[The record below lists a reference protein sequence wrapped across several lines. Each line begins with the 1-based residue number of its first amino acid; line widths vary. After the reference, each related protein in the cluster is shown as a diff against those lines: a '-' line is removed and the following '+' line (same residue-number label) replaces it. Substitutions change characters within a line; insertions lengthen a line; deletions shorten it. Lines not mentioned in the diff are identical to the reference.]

1 MTQEE
6 REIRKSLAALLFHLK
21 VIGPYAYLTFVGPY
35 SADYDI
41 IIT

>member
-6 REIRKSLAALLFHLK
+6 REIKKSLALLLLQLK
-21 VIGPYAYLTFVGPY
+21 VIGPYAYLTFLTAY
-35 SADYDI
+35 HADYDI

>member
-6 REIRKSLAALLFHLK
+6 REIKKQLAYVLFKLK
-21 VIGPYAYLTFVGPY
+21 VIGPYRYLETFFGHSV
-35 SADYDI
+35 DYDI